1 MSFSREIYAA
11 LEAVVGAENISEKEY
26 ILAGNRNRTPEYP
39 FEYHS
44 PDAIILPATTEEV
57 RDIVCICNQYDICFV
72 TTVSGASADAFANRA
87 NTLLIDLKRMNQI
100 VEINTEDG
108 YAVIEPG
115 VRHVQLYPEL
125 RRLGFTYATAAVG
138 PGGSVLSNFTST
150 AGDNHNQYGASRSNR
165 YLLGMELVTPEGEI
179 LRTGSL
185 QTDSGW
191 FCPDGPGPS
200 IRGLLRGYFGN
211 HGQMG
216 VITRAAV
223 ALLPCKGPREFV
235 SEGHSPNHR
244 VYQHDEHGQV
254 YLFNCRDLDAAR
266 EAILRMGEVEIA
278 SSVTKFFYLTLAVMM
293 TDSANAFWDLWPR
306 IRKEL
311 PIPLVVHLAPRSSD
325 ELAYEEKLL
334 FEIAEETGCDR
345 AAPDLEN
352 WYRSHMDFFMVAGM
366 LQRVLRLGGGWLPT
380 KLGADSV
387 SHMFD
392 VGKAVPEFITKY
404 TENGTILDAPD
415 NFQIAPMEYG
425 HFAYIELLFMF
436 DRTNPAVGKG
446 VAEFLQASL
455 QTDMSHHYHAE
466 ALGCLNNAA
475 MMLGPLFLNYHL
487 WLQKLRTAFDP
498 KDLANPILKEMPP
511 QQPPMNMG

>member
-1 MSFSREIYAA
+1 MSFSRELYAA
-11 LEAVVGAENISEKEY
+11 FEAVVGAENISEKEY

-39 FEYHS
+39 FDYHS

-57 RDIVCICNQYDICFV
+57 QEIVRICNQHDICFV

-100 VEINTEDG
+100 VEINTEDC

-125 RRLGFTYATAAVG
+125 RKLGLTYATAAVG

-185 QTDSGW
+185 QTGSGW

-200 IRGLLRGYFGN
+200 MRGVLRGYFGQ

-244 VYQHDEHGQV
+244 VYQQDEHGQV

-278 SSVTKFFYLTLAVMM
+278 SSVTKFFNLTLAVMM
-293 TDSANAFWDLWPR
+293 TDSANAFWELWPR
-306 IRKEL
+306 IRREL
-311 PIPLVVHLAPRSSD
+311 PIPLVVHLAPRSSE

-334 FEIAEETGCDR
+334 FEIAEEVGCDR

-487 WLQKLRTAFDP
+487 WLKKLREAFDP
-498 KDLANPILKEMPP
+498 KDLANPILKEMP
-511 QQPPMNMG
+511 QQPPVNMG

>member
-1 MSFSREIYAA
+1 MSLSREIYAA
-11 LEAVVGAENISEKEY
+11 LEAVVGKENICDKEY

-44 PDAIILPATTEEV
+44 ADAIILPGSTEQV
-57 RDIVCICNQYDICFV
+57 SDIVRICNENNICFV
-72 TTVSGASADAFANRA
+72 TTVSGASADAFPNRGG
-87 NTLLIDLKRMNQI
+87 TLLIDLKRMDRI
-100 VEINTEDG
+100 LEINTEDR

-125 RRLGFTYATAAVG
+125 RKLGYSYAAAAVG

-150 AGDNHNQYGASRSNR
+150 AGDNHNQYGCSRSNR
-165 YLLGMELVTPEGEI
+165 YLLGMEMVTPEGEI

-185 QTDSGW
+185 QTGSGW

-216 VITRAAV
+216 IITRAAI

-235 SEGHSPNHR
+235 TEGHSPNHR
-244 VYQHDEHGQV
+244 VCQYSEKSRV

-293 TDSANAFWDLWPR
+293 TDSANAFWELWPR
-306 IRKEL
+306 IRREL
-311 PIPLVVHLAPRSSD
+311 PIPLVVYLAPESAE

-334 FEIAEETGCDR
+334 FEIAEEVGCDR
-345 AAPDLEN
+345 AAPDLED
-352 WYRSHMDFFMVAGM
+352 WYRTHMDFFMIAGM
-366 LQRVLRLGGGWLPT
+366 LQRVLRLGGGWMPI
-380 KLGADSV
+380 KLAADSV
-387 SHMFD
+387 SHMFE
-392 VGKAVPEFITKY
+392 VGKTIPEFIYKY

-425 HFAYIELLFMF
+425 HFAYIELLFMY

-446 VAEFLQASL
+446 VAEFRQASRD
-455 QTDMSHHYHAE
+455 TDIAHNFHAE
-466 ALGCLNNAA
+466 TLGCLNTATEL
-475 MMLGPLFLNYHL
+475 LGPLYLNYHL
-487 WLQKLRTAFDP
+487 WLRKLRAAFDP
-498 KDLANPILKEMPP
+498 KNLANPILKD
-511 QQPPMNMG
+511 